1 MEIDQPTEMQNPR
14 TPQRTSDPTSSPLS
28 SPPADIITP
37 PWMRSEDPPWTT
49 EDLKAIHKFFRTQFG
64 PFALGTIVRMLGR
77 RDFSDVA
84 AHLITFRQSALAVEV
99 TRSQRNHP
107 GHDAPIAHKID
118 GTFSIFGGVHEMNV
132 SVYDMEGDLLEV
144 YEILPDHLPLREKP
158 KWYMPFDP
166 SSETKESDKT
176 KAHRSTK
183 NIPASTKS
191 ARTHAIKPSPRQS
204 DRDCSIVVENVLQVA
219 PEAVDRAYASAFH
232 AIDEMVSANLETTY
246 GQRPAFGDAL
256 MLAHRRNV
264 IQETLP
270 LFGKTRWMNDTAVTL
285 MLSKLV
291 LRDERFSTIDPI
303 VSKAVAESEVGEVQR
318 LQQKFRQ
325 AHGDKETILVPVNI
339 ENQHWVLFAWSKDG
353 TVNFYDSLAS
363 EGTRTTAT
371 REFIRFANRIAP
383 SKPLLQPIVNFR
395 CPQQP
400 NTYDCGLFVMRQA
413 DLLTAA
419 TIPNYTPPPLE
430 TSALRAYYKA
440 IFLAG
445 NPE

>member
-1 MEIDQPTEMQNPR
+1 MNEKKIVRGQLLTNAILKKLSAESEGVPLGPR
-14 TPQRTSDPTSSPLS
+14 T
-28 SPPADIITP
+28 SPP
-37 PWMRSEDPPWTT
+37 
-49 EDLKAIHKFFRTQFG
+49 
-64 PFALGTIVRMLGR
+64 V
-77 RDFSDVA
+77 
-84 AHLITFRQSALAVEV
+84 
-99 TRSQRNHP
+99 
-107 GHDAPIAHKID
+107 
-118 GTFSIFGGVHEMNV
+118 
-132 SVYDMEGDLLEV
+132 
-144 YEILPDHLPLREKP
+144 ILPDHLPLREKP

-395 CPQQP
+395 VSSVDVPGHKTRFNKHETMQCPQQP

>member
-1 MEIDQPTEMQNPR
+1 MSSSDHPTPSTPSILRHVDSDSPAAAAARASSHELPAVPEILAMRNSPSASLGSTEMEIDQPTEMHNPR
-14 TPQRTSDPTSSPLS
+14 TPQRQTSDPTSSPLS

-49 EDLKAIHKFFRTQFG
+49 QDLKAIHKFFRTQFG
-64 PFALGTIVRMLGR
+64 PFALGTIVRLLGR

-99 TRSQRNHP
+99 SRSQRNHP

-118 GTFSIFGGVHEMNV
+118 GTFSIFGGVHEMN
-132 SVYDMEGDLLEV
+132 
-144 YEILPDHLPLREKP
+144 ILPDHPPLREKP

-166 SSETKESDKT
+166 SSKTKESDKT

-191 ARTHAIKPSPRQS
+191 ARTHAIKPNPRQS
-204 DRDCSIVVENVLQVA
+204 DRECSVVIENVLQVA
-219 PEAVDRAYASAFH
+219 PEAVDRAYASAFQ

-256 MLAHRRNV
+256 ILAHRRNV

-270 LFGKTRWMNDTAVTL
+270 LFGNKRWMNDTAVTL
-285 MLSKLV
+285 VLSKLV
-291 LRDERFSTIDPI
+291 LRDERCSTIDPI

-339 ENQHWVLFAWSKDG
+339 ENQHW
-353 TVNFYDSLAS
+353 
-363 EGTRTTAT
+363 
-371 REFIRFANRIAP
+371 
-383 SKPLLQPIVNFR
+383 

-419 TIPNYTPPPLE
+419 TIPNYTEPPLE

>member
-1 MEIDQPTEMQNPR
+1 MNEKKIVRGQLLTNAILKKLSAESEGVPLGPR
-14 TPQRTSDPTSSPLS
+14 T
-28 SPPADIITP
+28 SPP
-37 PWMRSEDPPWTT
+37 
-49 EDLKAIHKFFRTQFG
+49 
-64 PFALGTIVRMLGR
+64 V
-77 RDFSDVA
+77 
-84 AHLITFRQSALAVEV
+84 
-99 TRSQRNHP
+99 
-107 GHDAPIAHKID
+107 
-118 GTFSIFGGVHEMNV
+118 
-132 SVYDMEGDLLEV
+132 
-144 YEILPDHLPLREKP
+144 ILPDHLPLREKP

-395 CPQQP
+395 VSSVDVPGHKTRF
-400 NTYDCGLFVMRQA
+400 N
-413 DLLTAA
+413 
-419 TIPNYTPPPLE
+419 
-430 TSALRAYYKA
+430 
-440 IFLAG
+440 
-445 NPE
+445 

>member
-1 MEIDQPTEMQNPR
+1 MGKTNEKKIVRGQLLTNAILKKLSAESEGVPLGPR
-14 TPQRTSDPTSSPLS
+14 T
-28 SPPADIITP
+28 SPP
-37 PWMRSEDPPWTT
+37 
-49 EDLKAIHKFFRTQFG
+49 
-64 PFALGTIVRMLGR
+64 V
-77 RDFSDVA
+77 
-84 AHLITFRQSALAVEV
+84 
-99 TRSQRNHP
+99 
-107 GHDAPIAHKID
+107 
-118 GTFSIFGGVHEMNV
+118 
-132 SVYDMEGDLLEV
+132 
-144 YEILPDHLPLREKP
+144 ILPDHPPLRDKP

-166 SSETKESDKT
+166 SSKTKESDKI

-191 ARTHAIKPSPRQS
+191 ARTHAIKPNPRQS
-204 DRDCSIVVENVLQVA
+204 DRECSVVVENVLQVA
-219 PEAVDRAYASAFH
+219 PEAVDRAYASAFQ

-256 MLAHRRNV
+256 ILAHRRDV
-264 IQETLP
+264 IQETIP
-270 LFGKTRWMNDTAVTL
+270 LFGETRWMNDTAVTL
-285 MLSKLV
+285 VLSKLV
-291 LRDERFSTIDPI
+291 LRDERCSTIDPI
-303 VSKAVAESEVGEVQR
+303 VFKAVAESEVGEVQR

-339 ENQHWVLFAWSKDG
+339 ENQHW
-353 TVNFYDSLAS
+353 
-363 EGTRTTAT
+363 
-371 REFIRFANRIAP
+371 
-383 SKPLLQPIVNFR
+383 

-419 TIPNYTPPPLE
+419 TIPNYTEPPLE

>member
-1 MEIDQPTEMQNPR
+1 MQNPI
-14 TPQRTSDPTSSPLS
+14 TPQRQTSDPTSSPLS

-49 EDLKAIHKFFRTQFG
+49 EDFKAIHQFFRTQYG
-64 PFALGTIVRMLGR
+64 PFALGSIVRMLGR

-118 GTFSIFGGVHEMNV
+118 GTFSIFGGVHEMN
-132 SVYDMEGDLLEV
+132 
-144 YEILPDHLPLREKP
+144 ILPDHPPLREKP

-166 SSETKESDKT
+166 SSKTKESDET

-191 ARTHAIKPSPRQS
+191 ARTHAIKPNPRQS
-204 DRDCSIVVENVLQVA
+204 DRECSVVVENVLQVA
-219 PEAVDRAYASAFH
+219 PEAVDRAYASAFQ

-256 MLAHRRNV
+256 ILAHRRNV

-270 LFGKTRWMNDTAVTL
+270 LFGNKRWMNDTAVTL
-285 MLSKLV
+285 VLSKLV
-291 LRDERFSTIDPI
+291 LRDERCSTIDPI

-339 ENQHWVLFAWSKDG
+339 ENQHW
-353 TVNFYDSLAS
+353 
-363 EGTRTTAT
+363 
-371 REFIRFANRIAP
+371 
-383 SKPLLQPIVNFR
+383 

-419 TIPNYTPPPLE
+419 TIPNYTEPPLE